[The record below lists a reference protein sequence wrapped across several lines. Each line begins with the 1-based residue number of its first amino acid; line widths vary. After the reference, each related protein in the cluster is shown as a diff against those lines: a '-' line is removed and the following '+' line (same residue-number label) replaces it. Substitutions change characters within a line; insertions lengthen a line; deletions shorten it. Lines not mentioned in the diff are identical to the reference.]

1 MQEFPV
7 NLPISLIGGTV
18 GLILGIILGGMR
30 LSERIKSLRILIE
43 GGVKNPAGTDWNRV
57 VAEVRGIEQDAKSFI
72 AMITQVFKR

>member
-1 MQEFPV
+1 MQEFQV

-18 GLILGIILGGMR
+18 GLVLGIILGGMR
-30 LSERIKSLRILIE
+30 LSERLQSLRILIE

-57 VAEVRGIEQDAKSFI
+57 VSEVRGIEQDAKSFI